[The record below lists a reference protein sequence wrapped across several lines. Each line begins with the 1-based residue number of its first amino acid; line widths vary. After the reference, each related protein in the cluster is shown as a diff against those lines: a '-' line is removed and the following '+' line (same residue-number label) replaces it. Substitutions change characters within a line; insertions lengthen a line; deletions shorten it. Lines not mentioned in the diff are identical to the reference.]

1 MVGVFN
7 DWRDKRKEK
16 HWSRRW
22 PFAIILG
29 LLLGISALINKGTLA
44 PEGFVSP
51 CQMTVV
57 NTDLLPV
64 RDEPNASAQPKAEYN
79 LKRGD
84 QRGATTT
91 VQNGYRKLSDGNW
104 ALDTYL
110 QPLPPSVNKCTPE
123 S

>member
-1 MVGVFN
+1 MVGFV
-7 DWRDKRKEK
+7 DGWLAKRREV

-22 PFAIILG
+22 PFAVILG
-29 LLLGISALINKGTLA
+29 VLLGISALLGKGTLA
-44 PEGFVSP
+44 TDGLVSP

-64 RDEPNASAQPKAEYN
+64 RDEPDASVQPKAEYN

-84 QRGATTT
+84 QRGATNT
-91 VQNGYRKLSDGNW
+91 VRNGYRQLSDGNW

-110 QPLPPSVNKCTPE
+110 QPLAPSRDKCAPE
-123 S
+123 G